1 MKVFFRTDASQQI
14 GTGHVI
20 RCLTLA
26 KVLRA
31 AGASCQFICR
41 EHSNHMLN
49 WIRQAGFEVIALPI
63 SGKDAP
69 STLGGNDPKFAH
81 AHWLGSDWQT
91 DASQTIAALA
101 GARMDWMVVDHY
113 ALDQRWET
121 SLRPHAEK
129 IMAIDDLA
137 DRPHNCDV
145 LLDQNLVAD
154 MEHRYD
160 GLVPDHCSRL
170 LGPTYALL
178 QPDYANLHPRTPPR
192 LGPVRR
198 ILVFFGGADSNNLT
212 GMALA
217 AFLSLDCADLALDVV
232 IHPDSPHFQTVSALA
247 AENNRI
253 TIHQILPSLAEL
265 MVKADLAVGAA
276 GSTSW
281 ERCCL
286 GLPTLVVT
294 LAENQRPI
302 AAALEKKGLV
312 RWLGHVGTVKSEN
325 IKQALQ
331 QTIRSADLTAWS
343 QLCRGLVD
351 GKGANRL
358 ATLFSLEPPRNL
370 KVRLARLEDEGL
382 LLRWANEPAVRR
394 NSFHP
399 QPIVR
404 EVHQRWFYERL
415 RNMDNCQI
423 YIGESEGGLPV
434 GQVRFDRQEGGWE
447 IDLSLAVEARGVGL
461 GKRLLEAAMLELR
474 KNQAGV
480 QVFGRVK
487 PENTRSCRIFEEL
500 GFRRRGGGGYF
511 SHYQRLL

>member
-1 MKVFFRTDASQQI
+1 MKVVFRTDASQQI

-26 KVLRA
+26 KALRA
-31 AGASCQFICR
+31 AGVTCQFICR
-41 EHSNHMLN
+41 EHPGHLLDL
-49 WIRQAGFEVIALPI
+49 IRGFGFTGVGLPI
-63 SGKDAP
+63 ASGFRSSSNNVDF
-69 STLGGNDPKFAH
+69 SLAH
-81 AHWLGSDWQT
+81 ASWLGSEQQT
-91 DASQTIAALA
+91 DAAETIAALGDA
-101 GARMDWMVVDHY
+101 PIDWMVVDHY
-113 ALDQRWET
+113 ALDQRWEN
-121 SLRPHAEK
+121 SLRPYAKK

-137 DRPHNCDV
+137 DRSHDCDV
-145 LLDQNLVAD
+145 LLDQNLVED

-160 GLVPDHCSRL
+160 GLVPGNCTRL

-178 QPDYANLHPRTPPR
+178 QPDYLDLYPRTPPR

-217 AFLSLDCADLALDVV
+217 AFVSLDCADLALDVV
-232 IHPDSPHFQTVSALA
+232 IHPESPHFQSVSAQA
-247 AENNRI
+247 KGNTRI
-253 TIHQILPSLAEL
+253 TMHQNLPSLAEL
-265 MVKADLAVGAA
+265 IVKADLAVGAA
-276 GSTSW
+276 GATSW

-294 LAENQRPI
+294 LAEHQRPI

-312 RWLGHVGTVKSEN
+312 RWLGHVGTVKTES
-325 IKQALQ
+325 IKQAMQ
-331 QTIRSADLTAWS
+331 QILRNEDLAAWS
-343 QLCRGLVD
+343 HRCRDLVD
-351 GKGANRL
+351 GQGASRL
-358 ATLFSLEPPRNL
+358 ATLFSLEPSRTL
-370 KVRLARLEDEGL
+370 KVRLAGLEDERL

-399 QPIVR
+399 EPIAR

-423 YIGESEGGLPV
+423 YIGESEAGLPV
-434 GQVRFDRQEGGWE
+434 GQVRFDRQEDGWE

-474 KNQAGV
+474 KKQAGV

-500 GFRRRGGGGYF
+500 GFEGRAAGGGGGM
-511 SHYQRLL
+511 LLYH